1 MKLNPIYIKRFIFI
15 LGLWPI
21 LSIGIDI
28 LQNNLGANPIEF
40 VERHFGKWTLIFL
53 CLTLSMTPL
62 RNITTIS
69 QWILYRR
76 MLGLFVF
83 FYASIHLLCYIWL
96 DYHFAWIDIKNDII
110 KHRYVLVGFLAW
122 LLLLPLAFTSS
133 DRMMRR
139 LKVNWKRLHR
149 LIYLIAILGVLHF
162 VWLVKKDLTEPLIYA
177 VIVSLLLILR
187 LNIFKRKKKL
197 TIENT
202 FPNRYNLSRVVY
214 NFRILY
220 FSI

>member
-1 MKLNPIYIKRFIFI
+1 MKFNQTYIERLIFI

-21 LSIGIDI
+21 LSISIHIFQDS
-28 LQNNLGANPIEF
+28 LGANPVEF
-40 VERHFGKWTLIFL
+40 IERHFGKWTLIFL

-62 RNITTIS
+62 RRITNIS

-83 FYASIHLLCYIWL
+83 FYASIHLLCYIGL

-122 LLLLPLAFTSS
+122 LLLFPLAITSS
-133 DRMMRR
+133 DKMIRR

-149 LIYLIAILGVLHF
+149 LIYAIAILGVLHF
-162 VWLVKKDLTEPLIYA
+162 MWLVKKDLTEPLIYA
-177 VIVSLLLILR
+177 AIVSILLILR
-187 LNIFKRKKKL
+187 LDIFNRKK
-197 TIENT
+197 N
-202 FPNRYNLSRVVY
+202 
-214 NFRILY
+214 
-220 FSI
+220 